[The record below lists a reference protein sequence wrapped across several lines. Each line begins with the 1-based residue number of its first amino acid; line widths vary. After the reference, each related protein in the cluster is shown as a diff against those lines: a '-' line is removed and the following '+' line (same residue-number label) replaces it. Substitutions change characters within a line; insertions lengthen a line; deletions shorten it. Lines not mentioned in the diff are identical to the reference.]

1 MLIDQDWVTCPPGD
15 QLEPSELGER
25 GGGGEVVPPGEGM
38 DVGQEKQRP
47 QLTKIY
53 MERAFF

>member
-1 MLIDQDWVTCPPGD
+1 MLIDQDWVTCSPGD
-15 QLEPSELGER
+15 QLEPSEL

-38 DVGQEKQRP
+38 DVGQEKQHP